1 MSCQA
6 RQRVVSYIAMT
17 EWMWPAM
24 KQIFLLLLLSL
35 ANSAN
40 ARESF
45 VGRVTH
51 VTDGDT
57 LWVQPDTG
65 GVTRKL
71 RLLGMDAP
79 EICQSGGKA
88 ARDLLAQWALQQR
101 VSVEVS
107 YYDRWGRGLAT
118 VALDGKDL
126 GAQMVRAGQ
135 AWSYGWRGRPG
146 IYVSEEAQA
155 RQSHLGVFGT
165 SRPESPRAFRKRHG
179 TCHPG
184 KK

>member
-6 RQRVVSYIAMT
+6 RHRVVSYIAMT

-45 VGRVTH
+45 VGRVTY

-65 GVTRKL
+65 GAARKL
-71 RLLGMDAP
+71 RMLGMDAP

-101 VSVEVS
+101 VSVMVS
-107 YYDRWGRGLAT
+107 YYERWSRGLAT
-118 VALDGKDL
+118 VELDGKDL

-146 IYVSEEAQA
+146 MYAAEETQA
-155 RQSHLGVFGT
+155 RQSRLGVFAA
-165 SRPESPRAFRKRHG
+165 SHPESPRAFRKRHG
-179 TCHPG
+179 LCHPD